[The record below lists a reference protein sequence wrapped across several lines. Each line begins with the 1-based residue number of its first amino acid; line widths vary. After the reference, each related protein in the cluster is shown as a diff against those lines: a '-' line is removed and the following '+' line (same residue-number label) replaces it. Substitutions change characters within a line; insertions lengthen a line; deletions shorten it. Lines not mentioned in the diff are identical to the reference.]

1 MFRRPTFS
9 LPLPKALRRFLRDH
23 EGVAA
28 IEFALVAP
36 VLIIAYLGMA
46 DITLG
51 LMAARKTS
59 HLAAT
64 IGDLASQSD
73 NLTASNISDLW
84 TIGAS
89 MLSPFN
95 TTVGLKMRL
104 TEVEMNT
111 NNQIVVMWS
120 KSTSNWSSDG
130 LGVSTAFPAITPTQ
144 LPVNQYLIVT
154 DVEYDYISPFGKFL
168 PGTTVFT
175 YTFYHHPRNGTQVTN
190 IG

>member
-1 MFRRPTFS
+1 MFRRLTFS
-9 LPLPKALRRFLRDH
+9 LPMPNVLRRFLRDH

-28 IEFALVAP
+28 IEFAFVAP
-36 VLIIAYLGMA
+36 ILITAYLGMA
-46 DITLG
+46 DITMG
-51 LMAARKTS
+51 MMAARKTS

-89 MLSPFN
+89 MLQPFD
-95 TTVGLKMRL
+95 TSVGLKMRIS
-104 TEVEMNT
+104 EVTMQS
-111 NNQIVVMWS
+111 NNVATVTWS
-120 KSTSNWSSDG
+120 QPTSNWTRYAT
-130 LGVSTAFPAITPTQ
+130 LTPMPQITTTQ
-144 LPVNQYLIVT
+144 LPVNQSIIMT
-154 DVEYDYISPFGKFL
+154 DVEYDYVSPLGKFL